1 MTSIKL
7 FRQTYQS
14 MQKALADQSSRVY
27 QDMLIEEAAK
37 RKERE
42 TANIKKAIEK
52 LANRRKALK
61 TNTGIVDTIINNIK
75 LMN

>member
-1 MTSIKL
+1 
-7 FRQTYQS
+7 